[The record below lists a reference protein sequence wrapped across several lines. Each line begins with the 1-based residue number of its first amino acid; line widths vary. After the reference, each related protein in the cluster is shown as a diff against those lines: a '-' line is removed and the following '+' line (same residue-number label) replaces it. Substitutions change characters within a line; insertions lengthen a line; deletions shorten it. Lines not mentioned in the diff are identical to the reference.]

1 MHSCAITF
9 DGVWSEFACPVPK
22 PASGDDACVGFVR
35 FWLVSIHGR
44 GHKGHSEAAHLAD
57 VSREVR
63 DLYRDFVEM
72 CVHLRTSILWVD
84 VGYQWTGEGNLQTR
98 DGRHPDPERNLGTVL
113 LGGVY
118 RLGNDWVYIF
128 FVENLGRSYPH
139 VVVHTA

>member
-1 MHSCAITF
+1 M
-9 DGVWSEFACPVPK
+9 
-22 PASGDDACVGFVR
+22 ASGRNLLALSQNRRVGTMLASASSGSGSLAYTEGDIKDMV
-35 FWLVSIHGR
+35 
-44 GHKGHSEAAHLAD
+44 SEAAHLAD